1 MIAEIEQMI
10 AEVETM
16 SIGHHQWSGNIPHE
30 GPLEECEWC
39 NPKLRKR
46 EVEAMS
52 DDIVARLRANAAY
65 YSSMEAS
72 GPAYDDSEAADA
84 LERKDAE
91 IERLTAEV
99 EEWRECARYDPT
111 MSGESL
117 FKGWDRSQM
126 DRCRK
131 RYLEANAL
139 NPKE

>member
-1 MIAEIEQMI
+1 
-10 AEVETM
+10 
-16 SIGHHQWSGNIPHE
+16 
-30 GPLEECEWC
+30 
-39 NPKLRKR
+39 
-46 EVEAMS
+46 MS
-52 DDIVARLRANAAY
+52 DDIVARLRDPGAY
-65 YSSMEAS
+65 IVDYKDSMKMCA
-72 GPAYDDSEAADA
+72 DAADA

-91 IERLTAEV
+91 IVRLTAEV

-131 RYLEANAL
+131 KYIEARAL